1 MPMKLPNGY
10 GSVTKLSGN
19 RRNPYMARVTLG
31 RDDYGQLVRKTLGYY
46 HTRKEALAAL
56 ADYNRDPYDLS
67 AEKVT
72 FGDMYNQ
79 WITRYAQTVT
89 PAIVS
94 KYQYLYKQCA
104 PIADKPIA
112 DLKLIQLQ
120 TLIDNTN
127 LTPATLAQLK
137 SLLNLVYK
145 FAIKLDVIQTN
156 YAERVDIG
164 KQPGTKNPHVPFTP
178 GEITT
183 LWKYADDPAIQ
194 LALILIYTGMRAGE
208 LFSMRTA
215 DVHIDDGYMVGGSKT
230 DAGKNRIIPIHH
242 KIMPLIKSLYN
253 PDAPTLVYPSMS
265 RNTYTYYFKTAM
277 EKAGLPGHRTHDCR
291 HTFASLMD
299 AAGANRSALK
309 RIMGHAGGD
318 VTDTVYIHKTVSD
331 LKQAVELITV

>member
-137 SLLNLVYK
+137 SLLNLGRNVKVPHLRPSQPLLLPTRYK
-145 FAIKLDVIQTN
+145 RAFQKPKENLPINTN
-156 YAERVDIG
+156 KKFPY
-164 KQPGTKNPHVPFTP
+164 
-178 GEITT
+178 
-183 LWKYADDPAIQ
+183 
-194 LALILIYTGMRAGE
+194 
-208 LFSMRTA
+208 
-215 DVHIDDGYMVGGSKT
+215 
-230 DAGKNRIIPIHH
+230 NR
-242 KIMPLIKSLYN
+242 
-253 PDAPTLVYPSMS
+253 
-265 RNTYTYYFKTAM
+265 
-277 EKAGLPGHRTHDCR
+277 
-291 HTFASLMD
+291 
-299 AAGANRSALK
+299 
-309 RIMGHAGGD
+309 
-318 VTDTVYIHKTVSD
+318 
-331 LKQAVELITV
+331 